1 MNTVQKNM
9 KITMK
14 VYLQLNTER
23 TKNVFVSHEKNVG
36 QTHHVKTENKNSL
49 RMKHSSNNW
58 ERQ

>member
-1 MNTVQKNM
+1 M